1 MRLVPFLK
9 KVVVVEDEDA
19 VAHLIEASLGDA
31 GYLCLRA
38 RDGEE
43 ALKLAKREDPDLLI
57 LDILMPKMDGLEA
70 VRRLKMDPVQSRIP
84 VLMLTALGSVD
95 DRVRGLGAGAD
106 DYLSKPFDVREL
118 LARAQALVRH
128 NRRERDRSP
137 TTDLPGPGSLD
148 TAIADWLADGEKF
161 ALLFIE
167 LGGFDRFVTENGW
180 LRGEEAVSEVARG
193 LRAAADETPGA
204 MLMHLGGDDFVA
216 LTSEV
221 TAAALTQSLRSSG
234 THRAS
239 TVGTPTLTIEI
250 TAVNVDHAKT
260 TEEVAR
266 AVARARAKRTT
277 RPL

>member
-1 MRLVPFLK
+1 MPFLK

-19 VAHLIEASLGDA
+19 VAHLIEAALGDA

-43 ALKLAKREDPDLLI
+43 ALRLAKREDPDLLI

-118 LARAQALVRH
+118 LARSQALVRH

-148 TAIADWLADGEKF
+148 SAIADWLADGERF

-167 LGGFDRFVTENGW
+167 LGGFDKFVAEHGW
-180 LRGEEAVSEVARG
+180 LRGEEAVAEIARG
-193 LRAAADETPGA
+193 LRSAADETPGA
-204 MLMHLGGDDFVA
+204 VLMHLGGDDFAA

-221 TAAALTQSLRSSG
+221 TSAALVQALRASG
-234 THRAS
+234 GHRAAMAGPPALS
-239 TVGTPTLTIEI
+239 VEVTV
-250 TAVNVDHAKT
+250 VNVENAKT
-260 TEEVAR
+260 NDEVAR
-266 AVARARAKRTT
+266 AVAKARSKRNI
-277 RPL
+277 RP

>member
-1 MRLVPFLK
+1 MPFLK

-43 ALKLAKREDPDLLI
+43 AMQTAAREDPDLLI
-57 LDILMPKMDGLEA
+57 LDILMPKMDGLE
-70 VRRLKMDPVQSRIP
+70 VVKRLKADPVQSKIP

-128 NRRERDRSP
+128 NRRERDRSA
-137 TTDLPGPGSLD
+137 TTGLPGPDSLD
-148 TAIADWLADGEKF
+148 QTIRDLLEDGEPF

-167 LGGFDRFVTENGW
+167 LGHFDKFVAEQGW
-180 LRGEEAVSEVARG
+180 LRGQVAIQDVAAG
-193 LRAAADETPGA
+193 LKAACDITPGA
-204 MLMHLGGDDFVA
+204 SLMHVGGDDFVA
-216 LTSEV
+216 LASEATSE
-221 TAAALTQSLRSSG
+221 SLANAVRQNG
-234 THRAS
+234 GHRAREHGLS
-239 TVGTPTLTIEI
+239 LEVTRVQTSG
-250 TAVNVDHAKT
+250 AKT
-260 TEEVAR
+260 TEDVAR
-266 AVARARAKRTT
+266 AVARARTRRT
-277 RPL
+277 PAI